1 MFPSPLYLTCMCVS
15 DNAHKSHLEKVNNF
29 LESKFYIKFCGK
41 KGKIYTYIEH
51 FFVFV
56 VKFNAI
62 FPKCSDYCGK
72 SYPLSCVMFF
82 VANFRIFT
90 PVPTLSRSAVRYLTV
105 TVHIRF
111 RGSVNCWA
119 PSMEN
124 CFQVAK
130 FVFEVQKASSLFCLV
145 QNGPGVTWDACICL
159 G

>member
-82 VANFRIFT
+82 CGKFPHIHAGPYFVQVCRKVFDSYSTHPFQR
-90 PVPTLSRSAVRYLTV
+90 LSELL
-105 TVHIRF
+105 
-111 RGSVNCWA
+111 GSFNGKL
-119 PSMEN
+119 
-124 CFQVAK
+124 F
-130 FVFEVQKASSLFCLV
+130 SSRQIL
-145 QNGPGVTWDACICL
+145 I
-159 G
+159 